1 MVPAELMPSAV
12 AMLADTLSE
21 HLDLLDELLTRH
33 LLDVFVHT
41 VSPGI
46 GRLCLTARSSPSPSR
61 VLCSALVRG
70 HHRGSPTTSVAETSS
85 QRTCA
90 TSGHPHSSL
99 PPQTT
104 PPFSFSLMV

>member
-21 HLDLLDELLTRH
+21 HLDLIDELLTRH

-46 GRLCLTARSSPSPSR
+46 GRLCLTGTAKPPSPGR
-61 VLCSALVRG
+61 VLCTALVRG
-70 HHRGSPTTSVAETSS
+70 HHRGSPATSVAEGSS
-85 QRTCA
+85 QKTCA
-90 TSGHPHSSL
+90 TSGHPDSSL

-104 PPFSFSLMV
+104 P